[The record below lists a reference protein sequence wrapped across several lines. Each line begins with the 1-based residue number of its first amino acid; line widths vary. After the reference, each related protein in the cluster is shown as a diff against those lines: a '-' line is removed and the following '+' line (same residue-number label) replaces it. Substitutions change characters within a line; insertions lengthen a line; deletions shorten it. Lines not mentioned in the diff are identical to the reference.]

1 MGITARISY
10 AGPVCPIAP
19 RACGPPLRA
28 SSRHGMRK
36 NSAPVAMVAFALI
49 TTALS
54 AAPLHKIML
63 LTGQSSKYHDWTRS
77 APPVKTYL
85 DQTGLFAV
93 DVVITPPAGA
103 GMAGFAPKFSDYAA
117 IVIVYEGAE
126 WPATTKAAFVDYMKN
141 GGGLVSVHDTDNA
154 FPYWSEW
161 NEMIGVGGWG
171 LKADG
176 NIGARTETAG
186 PMIRWRDGQMIL
198 DATTPGNATH
208 PPRHDFLI
216 TTRAPDHP
224 IMRGLPATWLKASD
238 EIYSRLR
245 GPAKN
250 VTVLATALADATKF
264 PGKATGEHEPMLMAI
279 TYGKG
284 RVFHTTFGHVNATE
298 PAPFLALACTG
309 FAVTL
314 QRGAEW
320 AATGTVTQKVPADFP
335 TAEKTS
341 LRAP

>member
-1 MGITARISY
+1 MRSFLTLIAVATLSVF
-10 AGPVCPIAP
+10 AGFTPAY
-19 RACGPPLRA
+19 
-28 SSRHGMRK
+28 
-36 NSAPVAMVAFALI
+36 
-49 TTALS
+49 S

-63 LTGQSSKYHDWTRS
+63 LTGQSNQYHDWTRS
-77 APPVKTYL
+77 SPLVKTYL
-85 DQTGLFAV
+85 EQTGLFKV
-93 DVVITPPAGA
+93 DVVTTPPAGA
-103 GMAGFAPKFSDYAA
+103 DMAGFAPKFSDYAA

-126 WPATTKAAFVDYMKN
+126 WPATTKAAFVNYMKN

-154 FPYWSEW
+154 FPYWPEW

-171 LKADG
+171 FKADG
-176 NIGARTETAG
+176 SIGARTETAG
-186 PMIRWRDGQMIL
+186 PMIRWRDAKMVL
-198 DATTPGNATH
+198 DFTTPGNATH
-208 PPRHDFLI
+208 PPRHDFLV
-216 TTRAPDHP
+216 TTRTPDHP

-264 PGKATGEHEPMLMAI
+264 PGKATGEHEPMLMTIA
-279 TYGKG
+279 YGKG
-284 RVFHTTFGHVNATE
+284 RVFHTTFGHVNSKE

-314 QRGAEW
+314 QRGTEW
-320 AATGTVTQKVPADFP
+320 AATGAVTQKVPADFP

-341 LRAP
+341 LRTP